1 MPELKVK
8 LKTNQGSGYTHY
20 QQQPESSRLQELHLI
35 SKHVVVVVV
44 VTSAAAAAAVV
55 LIKCI

>member
-1 MPELKVK
+1 MK

-44 VTSAAAAAAVV
+44 VTSAAAAAAAVV